1 MHFGQTPRAERC
13 SSAGFF
19 LFLFLNGH
27 PKAGRENSI
36 FTRQGIPP
44 GGICE
49 RGKKKMREL
58 KGKPRYAEKLD
69 HARGFPGVQEAMA
82 SSEELLRELDPWC
95 SSQRLKEAWPVGAF
109 ISTS

>member
-1 MHFGQTPRAERC
+1 MVTQ
-13 SSAGFF
+13 
-19 LFLFLNGH
+19 
-27 PKAGRENSI
+27 
-36 FTRQGIPP
+36 RQEEKIVFSQGK
-44 GGICE
+44 E
-49 RGKKKMREL
+49 SLLVASVNGKKKMREL